1 MLTFCKI
8 NVLLLILIVI
18 GCGVDSDSDDDFS
31 IGKDSGSGLTN
42 EIVTIENDGVLVIV
56 QHYNQHT
63 TLDLLGIEGIFE
75 ITVTNSTV
83 KPKTVIV
90 TINHGIRSTTK
101 TFDTLP
107 FSMYTAFEE
116 APTQVAFE
124 VEVEAHVKS

>member
-8 NVLLLILIVI
+8 NVLLLILIAI

-42 EIVTIENDGVLVIV
+42 EIVAIENDGVLVIV

-75 ITVTNSTV
+75 IAVTNSNV

-90 TINHGIRSTTK
+90 TINHDIQSTTK

-116 APTQVAFE
+116 APVQVAFE
-124 VEVEAHVKS
+124 VEVEIH